1 MSDIMGT
8 PGDTTNDYM
17 MSEASML
24 LNQDG
29 GAGDCSLD
37 YSVWHKN
44 LLKQAGAEPVNTV
57 KVRRIDANGEEL
69 RQEQSAEKRASMVE
83 NQVHDDYLL
92 NYTFDLSLDDHARNY
107 DKDGRNTS
115 QITSEE

>member
-29 GAGDCSLD
+29 GAGDSSLD

-44 LLKQAGAEPVNTV
+44 LLK
-57 KVRRIDANGEEL
+57 
-69 RQEQSAEKRASMVE
+69 
-83 NQVHDDYLL
+83 
-92 NYTFDLSLDDHARNY
+92 
-107 DKDGRNTS
+107 
-115 QITSEE
+115 